1 MVKGKELDLKSL
13 SEKGKV
19 IIGSER
25 TLKLA
30 KEGKINKIIV
40 AKNAPEHLK
49 NEAKIIGKALDIEVV
64 EVEDNSKQI
73 GIKLGKPFTAL
84 MVGIVK

>member
-1 MVKGKELDLKSL
+1 MVKEKELDLKSL

-19 IIGSER
+19 VIGSER

-30 KEGKINKIIV
+30 KQGKIDAIII
-40 AKNAPEHLK
+40 AKNAPESLK
-49 NEAKIIGKALDIEVV
+49 NEAKIIGKALEIEVI
-64 EVEDNSKQI
+64 EVDDNSKQI